1 MSRNPP
7 PPGPPLLNDENPFA
21 AEFLRHPDFRAT
33 AGFLLGWVFW
43 SSVSYAYKSHFFQL
57 LGRICWGFLRRKPA
71 QTRVNDVEARMSQ
84 DPEKYSLHGEGQVA
98 TLKRISN
105 ETALVFTLNI
115 CYAFASFAEFCSILA
130 YDPGGA
136 DTACAFTV
144 AWGSMAGQAARLIG
158 LSILVLQLRQRCGSV
173 EFYCLCTA
181 LVLALSFILAYNATN
196 TGDKVHIPTLTV
208 SICIKDQYLP
218 TALLTSI
225 GFLVL
230 ELYITA
236 RFLGW
241 EDRRYGLRA
250 MFAKSAN
257 LQVARGGSLLLLDVL
272 TFAPAVMITNVL
284 TQFVPFSLG
293 ALIVLIAFNY
303 EGRVHPQVR
312 PESILDPPMAQL
324 SRVPTPLSEMQ
335 FAPRA
340 TPLPRASRDQE
351 VLVISS
357 PGEVRPPVNRNKDLP
372 HPAVPSSAPPR
383 IGDTAVFADQQ
394 TRRILPFQAQYAEQF
409 ERNAYTGPLPPLRP
423 KKQRPHVQVVIE
435 DVESPQ
441 EMRRAP
447 STIIGSDI
455 LRYPSAVSYSRRET
469 RETKPWSPSSIATPS
484 DYTTSHT
491 SSAISPTAGARYSNQ
506 SMGTSTFT
514 RSASSGSRNIL
525 SSMIARQASQKMRS
539 PAQVS
544 LKVPWRGAPRASI
557 ASARTFGGR
566 EELAPVAEGLQ
577 EISVR
582 ESSSRHASWRASQS
596 SAKRLVISRPHSLRA
611 SRPSSPRTPSRLGSQ
626 LPAVSATTRP
636 PSSQHLTVPEHFR
649 SPGLPDSPR
658 SARTFARAVSPPRLT
673 SPPAIPYERAQ
684 GSGRLRGP
692 RSPPMSGSSPN
703 LRSAW
708 PTIEEPPR
716 AGSQKHRRRR
726 SDSCPELPPLELGA
740 NSLKP
745 CPSVRR

>member
-1 MSRNPP
+1 MSRNSS

-21 AEFLRHPDFRAT
+21 AEFLQHPDFRAT

-43 SSVSYAYKSHFFQL
+43 SSISYAYKSHFFQL

-71 QTRVNDVEARMSQ
+71 QTQVNDVEARMSQ
-84 DPEKYSLHGEGQVA
+84 DSEKYSLHGEA
-98 TLKRISN
+98 HASTLRRISN

-158 LSILVLQLRQRCGSV
+158 LSILVLQLRHRCSSV
-173 EFYCLCTA
+173 EFYCLCAA

-196 TGDKVHIPTLTV
+196 TGDKVHIPTLTM

-230 ELYITA
+230 ELYVTA

-241 EDRRYGLRA
+241 EDRQYGLRA
-250 MFAKSAN
+250 MAAKSAN
-257 LQVARGGSLLLLDVL
+257 LQVARGASLVLIDAL
-272 TFAPAVMITNVL
+272 TFAPTVVITNVL
-284 TQFVPFSLG
+284 AQFVPFSLG

-303 EGRVHPQVR
+303 QGHDRTVR
-312 PESILDPPMAQL
+312 PESILGSPMAQL

-351 VLVISS
+351 VLVISN
-357 PGEVRPPVNRNKDLP
+357 PDEIRPPVNRNKELP
-372 HPAVPSSAPPR
+372 HPVVPCSAPPR

-394 TRRILPFQAQYAEQF
+394 TRQILPFQAQYAEQL
-409 ERNAYTGPLPPLRP
+409 ERSIHTGPLPPLRP
-423 KKQRPHVQVVIE
+423 KRQRPHVQVVIE
-435 DVESPQ
+435 DMESTR
-441 EMRRAP
+441 ETRRAP

-455 LRYPSAVSYSRRET
+455 LRYPSATSYSRRET
-469 RETKPWSPSSIATPS
+469 KETKPWSPGSTATPS

-491 SSAISPTAGARYSNQ
+491 SSPTTGARYSNQ
-506 SMGTSTFT
+506 SMGAATFT

-525 SSMIARQASQKMRS
+525 SAMISRQASQKMRS

-566 EELAPVAEGLQ
+566 EELPPVAEGLQ
-577 EISVR
+577 EASRR
-582 ESSSRHASWRASQS
+582 ESGSRHASWRASQS

-611 SRPSSPRTPSRLGSQ
+611 SRPSSPRTPSRLGLQ
-626 LPAVSATTRP
+626 LPAASATTRP
-636 PSSQHLTVPEHFR
+636 PSSQHLTVPEQFR
-649 SPGLPDSPR
+649 SPGTPDSPR
-658 SARTFARAVSPPRLT
+658 SARTFARAVAPPRLA
-673 SPPAIPYERAQ
+673 SPPAVSYKRAR

-708 PTIEEPPR
+708 PTIDIEEPPR

-745 CPSVRR
+745 YPSVIRR